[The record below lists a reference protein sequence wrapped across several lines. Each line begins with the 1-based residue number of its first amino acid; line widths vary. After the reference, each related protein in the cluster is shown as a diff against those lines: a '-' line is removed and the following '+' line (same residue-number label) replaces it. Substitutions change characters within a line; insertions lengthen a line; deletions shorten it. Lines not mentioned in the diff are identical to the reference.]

1 VKTKVGILGLIGLLV
16 LLLVA
21 GSAIVLS
28 ANHNSTEITIET
40 NGTTVSVQSS
50 SSSLLFPVPDA
61 MLEEMKN
68 KALADVQDVDSS
80 LGSIQTD
87 MQSIASKYN
96 YTVQVKI
103 KSQFGEN
110 QLPLLATVKG
120 TSMIPTLKDGQQII
134 VLKTSDFK
142 VGDLVV
148 ARHSEYNLIVK
159 RVAEINGT
167 QVYLKSDNRQVEIV
181 GNQIRNVNGV
191 QQVVTIEKTPLDTWL
206 PKTNVVGVVKVY

>member
-1 VKTKVGILGLIGLLV
+1 MKTKVGILGLIGLLV

-21 GSAIVLS
+21 GSAILLS

-40 NGTTVSVQSS
+40 NGTTVSVQS

-96 YTVQVKI
+96 YTVQLKV

-134 VLKTSDFK
+134 VLKTSDFQ

-148 ARHSEYNLIVK
+148 ARHPEYNLIVK

-206 PKTNVVGVVKVY
+206 SKTNVVGVVKVY

>member
-1 VKTKVGILGLIGLLV
+1 MKLRTGIIIGLLV
-16 LLLVA
+16 LVVAA
-21 GSAIVLS
+21 GSAFLLLTD
-28 ANHNSTEITIET
+28 HNSTGITIET
-40 NGTTVSVQSS
+40 NGTAVSIQSS
-50 SSSLLFPVPDA
+50 SWLFPIPDA
-61 MLEEMKN
+61 MRDEMQT
-68 KALADVQDVDSS
+68 KALADFQDVDSS

-87 MQSIASKYN
+87 MQNIASKYN
-96 YTVQVKI
+96 FTVQVKI

-110 QLPLLATVKG
+110 QLPLPATVKG
-120 TSMIPTLKDGQQII
+120 TSMIPTLKDGQQIM
-134 VLKTSDFK
+134 VLKTSDFQ

-148 ARHSEYNLIVK
+148 ARHPEYNLIVK

>member
-1 VKTKVGILGLIGLLV
+1 MKLRTGIIIVLLGLVVI
-16 LLLVA
+16 A
-21 GSAIVLS
+21 GAGFITGFIE
-28 ANHNSTEITIET
+28 ANHSIDITIET
-40 NGTTVSVQSS
+40 NGTAVSVQSS
-50 SSSLLFPVPDA
+50 SSWLFPVPDG
-61 MLEEMKN
+61 MLEEMKT
-68 KALADVQDVDSS
+68 KALADVQNVDSS

-87 MQSIASKYN
+87 MQNIASKYN
-96 YTVQVKI
+96 YTVQVKV

-110 QLPLLATVKG
+110 QLPMPATVKG
-120 TSMIPTLKDGQQII
+120 TSMIPTLKDGQQIM
-134 VLKTSDFK
+134 VLKTSDFQ

-148 ARHSEYNLIVK
+148 ARHPEYNLIVK

>member
-21 GSAIVLS
+21 GSAILLS

-40 NGTTVSVQSS
+40 NGTTVSVQS

-96 YTVQVKI
+96 YTVQLKV

-134 VLKTSDFK
+134 VLKTSDFQ

-148 ARHSEYNLIVK
+148 ARHPEYNLIVK

-206 PKTNVVGVVKVY
+206 SKTNVVGVVKVY